1 MKLQRSTTN
10 FPSFFGLL
18 KENAQHSELLKSKTK
33 RNLKA
38 ELFNKKASDPKNE
51 PDEIMYALELKVGQ
65 VVADIGSGGGYFTL
79 RFAETVG
86 LEGQIFA
93 VDTNLDF
100 LEFVKKNAKEK
111 GLTNIETVLATRDN
125 PILPEKA
132 VDLVFMRNVCHHL
145 PNRVDYFKRL
155 GNVLK
160 TDGRIAIVEYRGS
173 GGLSFHRLFGHSV
186 PKETIMKEMGEAG
199 YHLEKDLDFLPDQSF
214 TIFSPILFH
223 Y

>member
-1 MKLQRSTTN
+1 MKLQQSTTN
-10 FPSFFGLL
+10 VSSFFGLL
-18 KENAQHSELLKSKTK
+18 KENAQHSGLLKSKTK

-38 ELFNKKASDPKNE
+38 EMFNKKASDPKNE
-51 PDEIMYALELKVGQ
+51 PDEIVHALELKVGQ

-79 RFAETVG
+79 SFAEAVG
-86 LEGQIFA
+86 LEGLVFA

-111 GLTNIETVLATRDN
+111 GLTNIITVPAKRDN
-125 PILPEKA
+125 PVLPEKA

-145 PNRVDYFKRL
+145 PIRVDYFKRL
-155 GNVLK
+155 GSMLK
-160 TDGRIAIVEYRGS
+160 TNGRIAIVEYKDR

-199 YHLEKDLDFLPDQSF
+199 YHLEKDLDFLPEQSF